1 MKSPKSPGSPKNL
14 KKDTIYRMIHTRQ
27 KYEVISKCIDS
38 GPNLEM
44 YDIFVGDPDVTTGH
58 WTTTVNIFWNIFENV
73 EEVSKE
79 DNPEYF
85 L

>member
-1 MKSPKSPGSPKNL
+1 MKSPTNPKNL
-14 KKDTIYRMIHTRQ
+14 KKDTIYRMIHTGW

-44 YDIFVGDPDVTTGH
+44 YDIFVGDPDVTTGY
-58 WTTTVNIFWNIFENV
+58 WTTTVNNFWNIFEDV
-73 EEVSKE
+73 EEIQKE
-79 DNPEYF
+79 DYPEYF